1 MAEIVDDCT
10 IVLREFTY
18 DGAGIDV
25 RLYGGLGGDY
35 DNGFA
40 MGDDLVRSGGY
51 DGDTLEFIL
60 PPDKSL
66 NDLDGVSVWCV
77 DVGVDFGS
85 ASFDPP

>member
-1 MAEIVDDCT
+1 
-10 IVLREFTY
+10 
-18 DGAGIDV
+18 
-25 RLYGGLGGDY
+25 
-35 DNGFA
+35 